1 MPMLMSFWRLVSD
14 LTRSFLRHGCGSLAA
29 SLAFFS
35 LLSLFP
41 LGFMVLYGVSFIVSH
56 DVIGGQVLLSFLK
69 VFLPSLGERRAE
81 EFQRIGELDTVR
93 WLVFLS
99 FAWFGTL
106 VFYEVDYALN
116 VVFDS
121 TWKRHPLVSTAIAV
135 ASQGVVGI
143 LLILSYV
150 ATETVNLITAYA
162 PHLWGLDLI
171 ALAAHDVFLAYTLPF
186 LMAFLTVGALYRY
199 VPRRRPQWREAMIGS
214 LTFSLLWV
222 AAKLIFVTYNEY
234 ATVYTK
240 LYGSLLEVIL
250 LIQSSK
256 SMTSKLYGSLL
267 EVILLLLWIY
277 YSALLF
283 LLGAVLAHALQQR
296 TQAAAAAA
304 LIQSDI
310 ASPPA
315 PVSR

>member
-1 MPMLMSFWRLVSD
+1 MMPILMSLWRLLLAVAK
-14 LTRSFLRHGCGSLAA
+14 SFLRHGCASLAA

-41 LGFMVLYGVSFIVSH
+41 LVFMLLYGVSFIVSQ

-69 VFLPSLGERRAE
+69 GFLPTLGERLAVE
-81 EFQRIGELDTVR
+81 LQRVSELNTVR

-106 VFYEVDYALN
+106 VFYELDYALN

-121 TWKRHPLVSTAIAV
+121 TWKRHPLISTAIAV
-135 ASQGVVGI
+135 ASQGAAAL
-143 LLILSYV
+143 LLIVSYV
-150 ATETVNLITAYA
+150 ATQTVNFLTAYV

-171 ALAAHDVFLAYTLPF
+171 ALAAHDLFLTYTLPF
-186 LMAFLTVGALYRY
+186 TLAFLTVGTLYRY
-199 VPRRRPQWREAMIGS
+199 VPRRRPQWREALIGS

-250 LIQSSK
+250 L
-256 SMTSKLYGSLL
+256 
-267 EVILLLLWIY
+267 LLWIY

-283 LLGAVLAHALQQR
+283 LLGAVVAHALQQR
-296 TQAAAAAA
+296 TQAVAANSFV
-304 LIQSDI
+304 QTGV
-310 ASPPA
+310 ASA
-315 PVSR
+315 SR

>member
-1 MPMLMSFWRLVSD
+1 MMPMLMSWWRLLLAV
-14 LTRSFLRHGCGSLAA
+14 TRSFLRHGCASLAA

-41 LGFMVLYGVSFIVSH
+41 LVFMLLYGVSFIVSQ

-69 VFLPSLGERRAE
+69 GFLPTLGERLAVE
-81 EFQRIGELDTVR
+81 LQRISELDTVR

-106 VFYEVDYALN
+106 VFYELDYALN

-121 TWKRHPLVSTAIAV
+121 TWKRHPLISTAIAV
-135 ASQGVVGI
+135 ASQGAVGL
-143 LLILSYV
+143 LLIVSYV
-150 ATETVNLITAYA
+150 ATQTVNFLTAYA

-171 ALAAHDVFLAYTLPF
+171 ALAAHDLFLTYTLPF
-186 LMAFLTVGALYRY
+186 TLAFLTVGTLYRY
-199 VPRRRPQWREAMIGS
+199 VPRRRPQWREALIGS

-222 AAKLIFVTYNEY
+222 AAKLLFVTYNEY
-234 ATVYTK
+234 ATVYT
-240 LYGSLLEVIL
+240 
-250 LIQSSK
+250 
-256 SMTSKLYGSLL
+256 KLYGSLL

-283 LLGAVLAHALQQR
+283 LLGAVVAHALQQR
-296 TQAAAAAA
+296 SQAAAASSFAQA
-304 LIQSDI
+304 GL
-310 ASPPA
+310 ASPSIPA
-315 PVSR
+315 SR

>member
-1 MPMLMSFWRLVSD
+1 MVRSFWRLLLD
-14 LTRSFLRHGCGSLAA
+14 LMRSFLRHGCGSLAA

-41 LGFMVLYGVSFIVSH
+41 LGFIVLYGVSFIVSH
-56 DVIGGQVLLSFLK
+56 EVIGGQVLLSFLK
-69 VFLPSLGERRAE
+69 GFLPTLGERVAV

-106 VFYEVDYALN
+106 VFYELDYALN

-121 TWKRHPLVSTAIAV
+121 TWKRHPLISTAIAV
-135 ASQGVVGI
+135 ASQGAVGL

-150 ATETVNLITAYA
+150 ATQTINLLTAYA

-171 ALAAHDVFLAYTLPF
+171 ALAAHDMFLTYTLPF
-186 LMAFLTVGALYRY
+186 LMAWLTVGALYRY
-199 VPRRRPQWREAMIGS
+199 VPRRKPQWREAMIGS

-234 ATVYTK
+234 ATVYTN
-240 LYGSLLEVIL
+240 
-250 LIQSSK
+250 
-256 SMTSKLYGSLL
+256 LYGSLL

-283 LLGAVLAHALQQR
+283 LFGAELTHALQQR
-296 TQAAAAAA
+296 TQAAAAGTY
-304 LIQSDI
+304 STTDM
-310 ASPPA
+310 
-315 PVSR
+315 VSSSATTTR

>member
-1 MPMLMSFWRLVSD
+1 MPMLISFWRLLSD
-14 LTRSFLRHGCGSLAA
+14 LTKSFLRHGCGSLAA

-41 LGFMVLYGVSFIVSH
+41 FGFMVLYGVSFIVSH
-56 DVIGGQVLLSFLK
+56 EVIGGQVLLSFLIG
-69 VFLPSLGERRAE
+69 FLPTLGERLAE

-121 TWKRHPLVSTAIAV
+121 TWKRHPLISTAIAV
-135 ASQGVVGI
+135 ASQGAVGI

-150 ATETVNLITAYA
+150 ATETVNLLTAYA

-171 ALAAHDVFLAYTLPF
+171 ALAAHDVFLTYTLPF
-186 LMAFLTVGALYRY
+186 IMAFLTVGALYRY
-199 VPRRRPQWREAMIGS
+199 VPRRRPQWRDAMIGS

-234 ATVYTK
+234 ATVYT
-240 LYGSLLEVIL
+240 
-250 LIQSSK
+250 
-256 SMTSKLYGSLL
+256 KLYGSLL

-296 TQAAAAAA
+296 TQAAAAAGFVHP
-304 LIQSDI
+304 DI

>member
-1 MPMLMSFWRLVSD
+1 MPMLISFWRLLSD
-14 LTRSFLRHGCGSLAA
+14 LTRSFLWHGCGSLAA

-41 LGFMVLYGVSFIVSH
+41 LVFMVMYGVSFIVSH

-69 VFLPSLGERRAE
+69 GFLPTLGERLAV

-93 WLVFLS
+93 WLVFLA

-121 TWKRHPLVSTAIAV
+121 TWKRHPLISTAIAV
-135 ASQGVVGI
+135 AIQGAIGL
-143 LLILSYV
+143 LLIMSYV
-150 ATETVNLITAYA
+150 ATETVNFLIAYV
-162 PHLWGLDLI
+162 PHLWGLDWI
-171 ALAAHDVFLAYTLPF
+171 ALAAHDLFLTYTLPF
-186 LMAFLTVGALYRY
+186 IMAFLAVGAMYRY
-199 VPRRRPQWREAMIGS
+199 VPRRRPHWREALIGS

-240 LYGSLLEVIL
+240 LYGSLLEI
-250 LIQSSK
+250 
-256 SMTSKLYGSLL
+256 
-267 EVILLLLWIY
+267 ILLLLWIY

-283 LLGAVLAHALQQR
+283 LVGAVLAHALQQR
-296 TQAAAAAA
+296 NHATAAGFVQPDA
-304 LIQSDI
+304 
-310 ASPPA
+310 ASPSAPA
-315 PVSR
+315 SR

>member
-1 MPMLMSFWRLVSD
+1 MPMVRSFWRLLLD

-41 LGFMVLYGVSFIVSH
+41 LGFIVLYGVSFIVSH
-56 DVIGGQVLLSFLK
+56 EVIGGQVLLSFLK
-69 VFLPSLGERRAE
+69 GFLPTLGERVAV

-106 VFYEVDYALN
+106 VFYELDYALN

-121 TWKRHPLVSTAIAV
+121 TWKRHPLISTAIAV
-135 ASQGVVGI
+135 ASQGAVGL

-150 ATETVNLITAYA
+150 ATQTINLLTAYA

-171 ALAAHDVFLAYTLPF
+171 ALAAHDMFLTYTLPF
-186 LMAFLTVGALYRY
+186 LMAWLTVGALYRY
-199 VPRRRPQWREAMIGS
+199 VPRRKPQWREAMIGS

-234 ATVYTK
+234 ATVYTN
-240 LYGSLLEVIL
+240 
-250 LIQSSK
+250 
-256 SMTSKLYGSLL
+256 LYGSLL

-283 LLGAVLAHALQQR
+283 LFGAELTHALQQR
-296 TQAAAAAA
+296 MQAAAAGTY
-304 LIQSDI
+304 STTDM
-310 ASPPA
+310 
-315 PVSR
+315 VSSSATTSH